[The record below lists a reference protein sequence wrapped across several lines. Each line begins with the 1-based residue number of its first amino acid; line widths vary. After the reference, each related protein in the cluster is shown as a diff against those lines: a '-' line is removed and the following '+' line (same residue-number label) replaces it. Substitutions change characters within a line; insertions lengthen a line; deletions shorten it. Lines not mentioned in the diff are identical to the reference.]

1 MSEDEGRLTSMLG
14 EAVKR
19 VWGELPQH
27 VQELLF
33 EEALLAPGGD
43 NSDELRHE
51 LALLLHER
59 HPRTAEHA

>member
-1 MSEDEGRLTSMLG
+1 MIRNESRLTSMLG
-14 EAVKR
+14 EGVKR
-19 VWGELPQH
+19 AWGGLPQH
-27 VQELLF
+27 IQELLF
-33 EEALLAPGGD
+33 EEALLSPNSN